1 MMAEKE
7 RTVFD
12 YLVNVKKNLYA
23 HKPIDEYKQAIE
35 NFVQNNPY
43 RDYYLKVLEA
53 TEQWSD
59 TLRIEGD
66 FSEKYENIKGDFSQ
80 QGIMVVLDNGKNP
93 GIIFVW

>member
-7 RTVFD
+7 KTVFD
-12 YLVNVKKNLYA
+12 YLVNIKKNLYA

-35 NFVQNNPY
+35 NLVQNNPY

-59 TLRIEGD
+59 MLRIEGD
-66 FSEKYENIKGDFSQ
+66 FSEEYDKIRENFAQ
-80 QGIMVVLDNGKNP
+80 QRIMVALDKGAIS
-93 GIIFVW
+93 GIVFVW